1 LGFGVGRLVVPQLDV
16 PATSLFATI
25 NYPRQWW
32 PLAPVFY
39 TRVRVWRPPFAMLLV
54 FVGLALWTERV
65 LAYLML
71 PWRKR
76 ATIALLVAA
85 AASAFHSVAV
95 LAVIVD
101 GVLTVGWLVPHLKR
115 EKWTML
121 KGLVA
126 FTVVAVG
133 VDIAEFTIQMRR
145 ERHCV

>member
-25 NYPRQWW
+25 NYPPPWW
-32 PLAPVFY
+32 ALAQMFS

-85 AASAFHSVAV
+85 AASAFDIVA
-95 LAVIVD
+95 
-101 GVLTVGWLVPHLKR
+101 
-115 EKWTML
+115 
-121 KGLVA
+121 
-126 FTVVAVG
+126 VVAV
-133 VDIAEFTIQMRR
+133 IADAVRL
-145 ERHCV
+145 V